1 MYTFHIYGLP
11 NYVDNYFTEI
21 ASARKYQTR
30 LAALQKYYLPR
41 LKTSLGQL
49 SLKYIGPKIRYN
61 IPENLKFFSPYSF
74 AKQYKNVLLS
84 WQNSCRFSFYMLVT
98 FLNTV
103 LTPLFSLLSFT
114 STVAHP
120 ISVHTGMLF
129 TTVFVLLCFSCW
141 FSLRSIRCYFLLTCE
156 TSSIKSSFVLALASG
171 LAENLT
177 QVVFRQPFVIEH
189 VGTRS
194 LYEPKIETSD
204 VIYIL
209 INMKSICDLWCHC
222 FSSCCIRAISWF
234 D

>member
-1 MYTFHIYGLP
+1 MYTFHICGLP

-84 WQNSCRFSFYMLVT
+84 WQNSCWFSFYMLVT

-103 LTPLFSLLSFT
+103 LVPLFSPLSFT

-120 ISVHTGMLF
+120 ISVHTGMLSP
-129 TTVFVLLCFSCW
+129 TVFALLCFSCL
-141 FSLRSIRCYFLLTCE
+141 FSLRSMRCYFLVTCE
-156 TSSIKSSFVLALASG
+156 TSSIK
-171 LAENLT
+171 N
-177 QVVFRQPFVIEH
+177 
-189 VGTRS
+189 
-194 LYEPKIETSD
+194 
-204 VIYIL
+204 
-209 INMKSICDLWCHC
+209 
-222 FSSCCIRAISWF
+222 
-234 D
+234 